1 MSRSPSKK
9 EKLARKST
17 DRTNGMRRKREDDK
31 RGNGNGDDNKTDEL
45 RLEENNS
52 RKEDRYRM

>member
-17 DRTNGMRRKREDDK
+17 DRANGMRRKREDDE
-31 RGNGNGDDNKTDEL
+31 RGNGSSDNKTEGG
-45 RLEENNS
+45 EIQENNNPK
-52 RKEDRYRM
+52 KEGIGCD